1 MTADMTTTKIR
12 RRQVDAS
19 ILDDDDDAGD
29 DDGKNQQQ
37 QQQQQRQCPIG
48 IDLLRYQYGTISTA
62 AAAAV
67 RSSSIDGIVK

>member
-1 MTADMTTTKIR
+1 MTKTKIR

-29 DDGKNQQQ
+29 DDGKNPQQQQ

-62 AAAAV
+62 AAAV

>member
-1 MTADMTTTKIR
+1 MTTTKIR
-12 RRQVDAS
+12 RRQVNAS

-29 DDGKNQQQ
+29 DDGKNPQQQ

>member
-1 MTADMTTTKIR
+1 MTKTKIR

-29 DDGKNQQQ
+29 DDGKN